1 MIVALSGLYV
11 DKHGKKYHLIEERA
25 KDLGDGTYLITRE
38 IPIVVWIPI
47 H

>member
-1 MIVALSGLYV
+1 MVYLSGLYV
-11 DKHGKKYHLIEERA
+11 DRHGRQYHLIEEPA

-38 IPIVVWIPI
+38 ISIVVWTPV

>member
-1 MIVALSGLYV
+1 MIVYLSGLYV
-11 DKHGKKYHLIEERA
+11 DRHGKSYHLIEEKA

-38 IPIVVWIPI
+38 IPIVVWTPV

>member
-1 MIVALSGLYV
+1 MRVLLSGLYV
-11 DKHGKKYHLIEERA
+11 DRHGKSYHLIEEPA

-38 IPIVVWIPI
+38 IPIIVFVPV

>member
-1 MIVALSGLYV
+1 MRVLLSGLYV
-11 DKHGKKYHLIEERA
+11 DRQGKSYHLIEEPA

-38 IPIVVWIPI
+38 IPIIVFVPV